1 MVKSANIQ
9 YSASV
14 WDLTSLNWINSWIDI
29 YKIGSGDLTAYS
41 ILKVIAERNKPIIIS
56 TGLSSEKDVIDTI
69 DYIQKTN
76 SQYLDKNKLGVLQ
89 CTSMYPIKS
98 SDANLKVMTRYKE
111 LFNLTVGYSDHT
123 EGTKTLQY
131 AYAMGADILEF
142 HFTDNNRNREFR
154 DHKVSLTKKDV
165 KSLITEIKLIN
176 QLQGK
181 KKKNHWILNLKMV
194 MTLHF
199 EEPFTLLE
207 TYKKEKLLTRII
219 LLF

>member
-1 MVKSANIQ
+1 
-9 YSASV
+9 
-14 WDLTSLNWINSWIDI
+14 
-29 YKIGSGDLTAYS
+29 
-41 ILKVIAERNKPIIIS
+41 
-56 TGLSSEKDVIDTI
+56 
-69 DYIQKTN
+69 
-76 SQYLDKNKLGVLQ
+76 
-89 CTSMYPIKS
+89 MYPIKS

-181 KKKNHWILNLKMV
+181 KEKKPLDI
-194 MTLHF
+194 
-199 EEPFTLLE
+199 ELE
-207 TYKKEKLLTRII
+207 NGHDTSFRRAVYPSRNIKRRNS
-219 LLF
+219 